1 MTSVESVFPSPHTHS
16 PQQLQ
21 QQHQHAHQPAA
32 ATLAV
37 TERVE
42 DGREAEGG
50 KEGGMQ
56 GSLKDAVGGSTEAE
70 GGDPFMAIDK
80 EVIDLFKDGDVDS
93 W

>member
-1 MTSVESVFPSPHTHS
+1 M
-16 PQQLQ
+16 
-21 QQHQHAHQPAA
+21 
-32 ATLAV
+32 
-37 TERVE
+37 ERVE